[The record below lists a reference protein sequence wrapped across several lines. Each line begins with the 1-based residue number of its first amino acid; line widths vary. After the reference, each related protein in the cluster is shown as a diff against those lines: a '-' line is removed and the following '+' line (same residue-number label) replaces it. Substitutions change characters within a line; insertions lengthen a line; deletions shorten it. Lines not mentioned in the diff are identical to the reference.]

1 MLTKIFS
8 LALVLVFGCGLL
20 FAQTPRKTVSDEAWE
35 YLIVSVGTFGDKEK
49 LTVADKWLGRRQ
61 GSIGFYQ
68 DTSTQNEFDRLGKLG
83 WELVGIVPGGAG
95 ESQASTEN
103 SRFIFKRQFDIARS
117 ARESEESK
125 QLAIELKNNSPNKVK
140 TEFLVELDRAEILN
154 KTNEIAENAKRNLE
168 QIINN
173 LSVISIKNVQTYY
186 PKNTKLGFADI
197 VVDGSSVLLK
207 EGNKYRL
214 SEAKKYA
221 RQIATEIFNKVGLRQ
236 VLPGEDFFSEN
247 GNFSTRGEVLIRLSV
262 VINHNGATREVAGG
276 QITGNWAETNK

>member
-1 MLTKIFS
+1 MFTKILS
-8 LALVLVFGCGLL
+8 LTLVIIFNCCLL
-20 FAQTPRKTVSDEAWE
+20 SAQTPKKSVSDETWE
-35 YLIVSVGTFGDKEK
+35 YLIVSVGTFSDKEK

-103 SRFIFKRQFDIARS
+103 SRFIFKRQFDVARS

-125 QLAIELKNNSPNKVK
+125 QLANELKNNSPNKVK

-173 LSVISIKNVQTYY
+173 PSVISINNVQTYY

-207 EGNKYRL
+207 DGNKYRL

-221 RQIATEIFNKVGLRQ
+221 RQIATEIFNKLGLRQ
-236 VLPGEDFFSEN
+236 ISPNEDFFSEN
-247 GNFSTRGEVLIRLSV
+247 GVSGSRGEVFITLSI
-262 VINHNGATREVAGG
+262 VINHNGAPRQVAGG
-276 QITGNWAETNK
+276 NINANWAETIK